1 MTIRRWNFKTHE
13 YEPFE
18 IPDGRKVMMYSDDMS
33 AKCSCAACGKELP
46 FGDTF
51 TSRILHGAAGFGY
64 GVCFDCY
71 QREIDEEFA
80 AKEDEDAEGENG

>member
-46 FGDTF
+46 FRHKF
-51 TSRILHGAAGFGY
+51 
-64 GVCFDCY
+64 GVCEDC
-71 QREIDEEFA
+71 FA
-80 AKEDEDAEGENG
+80 RANGKYDRRQKR